1 MVFGLGVGNAEI
13 GLKRLEGET
22 EGGFEF
28 LASVDDV
35 GGGLLE
41 PGGLLALVLKDVVD
55 MIRSI

>member
-1 MVFGLGVGNAEI
+1 MVFGLGGVGN
-13 GLKRLEGET
+13 KPEGET